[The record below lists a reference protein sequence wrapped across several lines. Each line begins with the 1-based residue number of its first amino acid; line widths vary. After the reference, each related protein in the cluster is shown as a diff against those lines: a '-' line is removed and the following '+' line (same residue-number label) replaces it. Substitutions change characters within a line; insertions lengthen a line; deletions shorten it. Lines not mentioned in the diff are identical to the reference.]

1 MKVINRIK
9 DNEQFAITVKKGEM
23 IKNSSYLIHFLNNE
37 LECTRVGISV
47 SKKVGN
53 AVTRNRIKRQVRA
66 MCDSLINYSSH
77 TFDIVIV
84 VRKEFLDISFENN
97 KENLNLLLS
106 KIGFTKWKKEQKH

>member
-9 DNEQFAITVKKGEM
+9 DNEQFAITVKKGET
-23 IKNSSYLIHFLNNE
+23 IKNSSYLIHFLHNE

-53 AVTRNRIKRQVRA
+53 AVTRNRIKRQIRA

-84 VRKEFLDISFENN
+84 VRKGFLDISFENN

-106 KIGFTKWKKEQKH
+106 KIGFTK